1 MSTYKAINLVKHNEG
16 KIGPEL
22 FEVVEKAVP
31 KPAAGSVGS
40 IVGQLA
46 KADGLRVIGVVGSD
60 EKADWIVNDLGF
72 DGAVNYKTD
81 DLGAKLDA
89 HHQKTPVHSGVH
101 HARSPAQD
109 AGTAGQTCPLC
120 SERADQIQGTR
131 SGGAGI
137 RNERP
142 DPFPDR

>member
-46 KADGLRVIGVVGSD
+46 KADGLRVIGVV
-60 EKADWIVNDLGF
+60 

>member
-46 KADGLRVIGVVGSD
+46 KADGLRVIGVV
-60 EKADWIVNDLGF
+60 

-142 DPFPDR
+142 DPVSYTHLRAHETDSYLV

>member
-46 KADGLRVIGVVGSD
+46 KADGLRVIGVV
-60 EKADWIVNDLGF
+60 

-89 HHQKTPVHSGVH
+89 HHQKTPYHSGVH

-120 SERADQIQGTR
+120 SERADQIQGCLLYT
-131 SGGAGI
+131 SDAADDLLCVDLGG
-137 RNERP
+137 
-142 DPFPDR
+142 